1 MFEKEDRSRICDI
14 AGGWGG
20 GRVTAF
26 YLAMHSFKSAGK
38 STRYATKF
46 RWVQPKDRIKNWK
59 VMKGDEV
66 VVIAGKDK
74 GEKGE
79 VISVQRKTNSVF
91 VKDLK
96 LVKKHIEPTNNQVPQ
111 GWAQISHP
119 IHVSNVMLQHPTTK
133 SFFPPYLPFSQLPS
147 YIEPA
152 PTNREPV
159 RVDRRKV
166 EVKLPG
172 ERMAFRYRRFV
183 HNTDIEIEKKR
194 PVFKY
199 RTKDEPLCNT
209 PREVVSEITF
219 KSNLAEPPLPKGVIN
234 ELRNPYYKFPYRQT
248 KRNVEYQDGV
258 ASYE

>member
-59 VMKGDEV
+59 VIKGDEV

-133 SFFPPYLPFSQLPS
+133 
-147 YIEPA
+147 
-152 PTNREPV
+152 EPV

-172 ERMAFRYRRFV
+172 GRMAFRYRRFV

-194 PVFKY
+194 LVFKY

-209 PREVVSEITF
+209 PPEVVSEITF